1 MNRTIESIEN
11 RIRLLEQR
19 DPVANANIVA
29 KLKRKLRSMKNK

>member
-19 DPVANANIVA
+19 DPVANTHIVA
-29 KLKRKLRSMKNK
+29 KLRRKLRSMKK